1 MQKRFKQQQMGGRRC
16 LLAVAM
22 ALGLTTAWLTPGTAL
37 AQAAKPLK
45 KVTIA
50 AGGVTVLN
58 VSYPWLM
65 MPVALDYWKS
75 EGYDVQVIAAP
86 GSVQAVQQLAT
97 GNVDFAQVSSTV
109 AIQANVTNNIPARV
123 VMNNSVIDWAIAV
136 PAEGKIKQVADL
148 KGQRIG
154 IVSLASGGL
163 PLLRSLLKANGLD
176 PDKDITIIPTGA
188 GAPALE
194 ALRSG
199 RVQGLMFWGAA
210 IAGFE
215 NAGAKLRVLRNP
227 DWARLPD
234 FSLAVSQRTIDREPA
249 MVEAIVRGAAKATL
263 FALTNPACVRQL
275 HWGRFPETKATGG
288 DEATLARWDD
298 HLLATQMASLKAA
311 FEMNGGR
318 LWGRATPEAFGRMQ
332 DFMLDAGLIERKLPP
347 ATFIIG
353 SEGFF
358 ERVNSFDAQAVV
370 RQAQACAKS

>member
-1 MQKRFKQQQMGGRRC
+1 MQERFKQQDRGGRRC
-16 LLAVAM
+16 ILAAAM
-22 ALGLTTAWLTPGTAL
+22 ALGMGWLAPGTAL
-37 AQAAKPLK
+37 AQPAKPLK

-50 AGGVTVLN
+50 VGGVTVLN

-65 MPVALDYWKS
+65 MPVALDYWKN
-75 EGYDVQVIAAP
+75 EGYDVEVIAAP

-109 AIQANVTNNIPARV
+109 AIQANVINNIPARV

-136 PAEGKIKQVADL
+136 AEDGKIKQVADL

-163 PLLRSLLKANGLD
+163 PLLRSMLKANGLD
-176 PDKDITIIPTGA
+176 PDKDVTIIPTGA

-199 RVQGLMFWGAA
+199 RVQGLMFWNAA

-215 NAGAKLRVLRNP
+215 NAGAQLRVLRNP
-227 DWARLPD
+227 NWSRLPD
-234 FSLAVSQRTIDREPA
+234 FSLAVSQRTIDRDPA

-263 FALTNPACVRQL
+263 FTVTNPTCVRQL
-275 HWGRFPETKATGG
+275 HWARFPETKPTGK

-298 HLLATQMASLKAA
+298 HLLSAQIASMKAA

-318 LWGRATPEAFGRMQ
+318 LWGRASPEAFGRMQ
-332 DFMLDAGLIERKLPP
+332 EFMLDAGLIERKLAP
-347 ATFIIG
+347 ATFVIG

-358 ERVNSFDAQAVV
+358 ERVNGFDAQAVI
-370 RQAQACAKS
+370 RQAKACTKG

>member
-1 MQKRFKQQQMGGRRC
+1 MAA
-16 LLAVAM
+16 AV
-22 ALGLTTAWLTPGTAL
+22 ALGLGAAWLAPGPAQ

-50 AGGVTVLN
+50 LGGVTVLN
-58 VSYPWLM
+58 VTYPWLM

-97 GNVDFAQVSSTV
+97 GNVDFAQVSSNV

-136 PAEGKIKQVADL
+136 PSEGSIQRVADL

-176 PDKDITIIPTGA
+176 PDKDVNIIPTGA

-199 RVQGLMFWGAA
+199 RVQGLMFWNAA

-215 NAGAKLRVLRNP
+215 NAGAKLRLLRSP
-227 DWARLPD
+227 DWARMPD
-234 FSLAVSQRTIDREPA
+234 FSLATLQRTIDRDLA
-249 MVEAIVRGAAKATL
+249 MVEAIARGAAKASL
-263 FALTNPACVRQL
+263 YAVTNPACVRQL
-275 HWGRFPETKATGG
+275 HWARFPETKPTGG
-288 DEATLARWDD
+288 DEATLARWDE
-298 HLLATQMASLKAA
+298 HLLATQVSSMKAA
-311 FEMNGGR
+311 FEMNGGK

-332 DFMLDAGLIERKLPP
+332 DFMLDAGLIERKLAP
-347 ATFIIG
+347 ATFVVG

-358 ERVNSFDAQAVV
+358 ERVNGFDAQAVV